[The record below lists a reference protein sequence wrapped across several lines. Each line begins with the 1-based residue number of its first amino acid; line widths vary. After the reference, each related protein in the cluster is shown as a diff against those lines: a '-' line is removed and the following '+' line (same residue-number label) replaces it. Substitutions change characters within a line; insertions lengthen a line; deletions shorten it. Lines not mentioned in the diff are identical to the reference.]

1 MPGPV
6 SRCAHES
13 CKKKLRLTDWVCKC
27 GKVYCDKHRIMDLH
41 ACGFLKGVVGGGVVV
56 VGANNGN
63 VIEETKRRAD
73 ELRCV
78 ADKMKNRI

>member
-1 MPGPV
+1 
-6 SRCAHES
+6 
-13 CKKKLRLTDWVCKC
+13 
-27 GKVYCDKHRIMDLH
+27 MDLH
-41 ACGFLKGVVGGGVVV
+41 ACGFLKGVVGGGVGVG
-56 VGANNGN
+56 GANNGN

>member
-1 MPGPV
+1 
-6 SRCAHES
+6 
-13 CKKKLRLTDWVCKC
+13 
-27 GKVYCDKHRIMDLH
+27 MDLH
-41 ACGFLKGVVGGGVVV
+41 ACGFLKGV

>member
-13 CKKKLRLTDWVCKC
+13 CKKKLRLTDWACKC
-27 GKVYCDKHRIMDLH
+27 GKVYCDKHRLMDLH
-41 ACGFLKGVVGGGVVV
+41 ACGFLKGVGGGVVV
-56 VGANNGN
+56 GGANNGN

-78 ADKMKNRI
+78 ADKMKDRI

>member
-1 MPGPV
+1 
-6 SRCAHES
+6 
-13 CKKKLRLTDWVCKC
+13 
-27 GKVYCDKHRIMDLH
+27 MDLH